1 MGKRAVARPD
11 ISGRLLDM
19 VKEAQATVGKT
30 PKHAEVS
37 ASRPQAS
44 PARVREPCLK
54 LQDGPEAAAPAAGEA
69 PLAATP
75 MQNVASGPA
84 TPAPMSIQST
94 PVKSPEVKRL
104 RSESSLS
111 VSTEP
116 TPSLPSLP
124 SFSGK
129 SDRLHGLDSQTTLDM
144 AEYFSQLR
152 LSGPNVAIQ
161 LNPHPC

>member
-1 MGKRAVARPD
+1 MGKRADVRPE
-11 ISGRLLDM
+11 ISGKLLNM
-19 VKEAQATVGKT
+19 VKEAQATLGKT

-37 ASRPQAS
+37 APRPQAS

-54 LQDGPEAAAPAAGEA
+54 PQDGPVAAAPAPAAGEA
-69 PLAATP
+69 PQAATP
-75 MQNVASGPA
+75 ASMQGVVSGPG
-84 TPAPMSIQST
+84 TPVPMSIQST

-104 RSESSLS
+104 RSGSSASLS
-111 VSTEP
+111 SEP
-116 TPSLPSLP
+116 SMSLPSLP

-152 LSGPNVAIQ
+152 LSGPTIAIQ
-161 LNPHPC
+161 L